1 MYGNTYVYINT
12 YNAELFLYITMEA
25 KGFFQFKIIIS
36 VLVSSFHFIRIPG
49 TYVIG
54 LRPL

>member
-25 KGFFQFKIIIS
+25 KGFFQFKIIIN
-36 VLVSSFHFIRIPG
+36 VLVSSFHYIRIPG